1 MGFIQ
6 DADVKGLIDNK
17 ELMAEVAKTLVEDPE
32 TMDNLAD
39 DIADKLGDEL
49 GDSWGGYAV
58 GWQRDGT
65 RLVRPCDVTLGP
77 GTRHAVHVVPFSS

>member
-39 DIADKLGDEL
+39 DIADKLEDEL
-49 GDSWGGYAV
+49 EDNPELRRQIVDAAV
-58 GWQRDGT
+58 VNPEFKKRIVKKLADE
-65 RLVRPCDVTLGP
+65 L
-77 GTRHAVHVVPFSS
+77 S